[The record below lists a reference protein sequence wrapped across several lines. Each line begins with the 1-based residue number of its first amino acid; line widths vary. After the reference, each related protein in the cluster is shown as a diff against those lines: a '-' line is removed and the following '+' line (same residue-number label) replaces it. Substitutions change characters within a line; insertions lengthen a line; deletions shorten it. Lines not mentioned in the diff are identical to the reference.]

1 MSDGALRAVRR
12 CAGIPS
18 QLTERAALGGAR
30 TSRPGPG
37 EVACASSSSRAHI
50 SPPGWDGA
58 WKVWSC
64 HPCVAGAALRPV
76 RPGSIASLG
85 RSTASR
91 CGQMRRRA
99 TRSERMWP
107 HWSRKPGQS
116 RQLSCGGEK
125 TAVLTPRDGVLRAA
139 EVVASHRAADG
150 AGASIEPGRT
160 GAQRSS
166 RRARAA
172 RPRFWRPA
180 ALSL

>member
-1 MSDGALRAVRR
+1 MRAGRR

-18 QLTERAALGGAR
+18 QLTERAALDGAR

-50 SPPGWDGA
+50 SPLGWDGA

-64 HPCVAGAALRPV
+64 HPCVVGAALRPV

-99 TRSERMWP
+99 TRSEHMRP
-107 HWSRKPGQS
+107 HWPRKPGQS
-116 RQLSCGGEK
+116 RKKALRAIEEP
-125 TAVLTPRDGVLRAA
+125 AAMTPRDGVLRAA
-139 EVVASHRAADG
+139 EVVTSHRAADG

-180 ALSL
+180 ALSLS

>member
-1 MSDGALRAVRR
+1 MRAGRR

-18 QLTERAALGGAR
+18 QLTERAALDGAR

-64 HPCVAGAALRPV
+64 RPCVAGAALRPGPAGLDRQFGSV
-76 RPGSIASLG
+76 HSLLLRPDAP
-85 RSTASR
+85 T
-91 CGQMRRRA
+91 CHPQRA
-99 TRSERMWP
+99 TLVPETGPNS
-107 HWSRKPGQS
+107 SAG
-116 RQLSCGGEK
+116 SCGGEK

-139 EVVASHRAADG
+139 EVVASHRAADA

-172 RPRFWRPA
+172 RPRFWRPL
-180 ALSL
+180 LSRC